1 MLLLVF
7 PAALKLIG
15 ALLFPNVF
23 WGPQWLVTPFFF
35 FYIILY
41 FFFFVTHPMILI
53 SWFLLPLIT
62 FASVWPTLLPNGTSR
77 WGGQRRRP
85 IFANLKVKILN
96 WQLKTE
102 NTYTEWCKWYKRKL
116 LLPNY
121 EEDNDGVQFLQS

>member
-7 PAALKLIG
+7 PAALNNWGFIISQCFLRAAVISDTF
-15 ALLFPNVF
+15 LLLLCNFMS
-23 WGPQWLVTPFFF
+23 FFF
-35 FYIILY
+35 I
-41 FFFFVTHPMILI
+41 VTHPMILI

-102 NTYTEWCKWYKRKL
+102 NTYTELCKWYKKKL
-116 LLPNY
+116 LLPND
-121 EEDNDGVQFLQS
+121 EEANDVVQFLQT